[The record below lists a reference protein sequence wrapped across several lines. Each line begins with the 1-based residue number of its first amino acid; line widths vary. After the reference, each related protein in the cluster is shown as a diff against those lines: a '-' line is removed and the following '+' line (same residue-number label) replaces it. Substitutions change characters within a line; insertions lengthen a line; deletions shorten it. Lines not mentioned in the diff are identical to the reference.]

1 MKTKIYYI
9 MDTMCGWCY
18 GFSDVITKIQEKYK
32 EVYDFNILP
41 GGMWI
46 GDDSK
51 IINDSLGDYIKSHNT
66 RIEQL
71 TGKKFGEGFNK
82 NILENT
88 DMVLDSFPGAKAVV
102 LIQRLK
108 KDVAF
113 SFLKKIQE
121 AFFVEGKDT
130 NNLET
135 YIQIAESFDISKEEF
150 EKEFLSEALTEET
163 FKYFNMVTLIGAMS
177 FPTIVAVEGDK
188 SRVISQGYKKFEELD
203 KILSSL

>member
-1 MKTKIYYI
+1 

-32 EVYDFNILP
+32 DTYDFNILP

-46 GDDSK
+46 DENVK
-51 IINDSLGDYIKSHNT
+51 IMNDSLGNYIKVHNR

-71 TGKKFGEGFNK
+71 TGKKFGEEFNK
-82 NILENT
+82 NVLENT
-88 DMVLDSFPGAKAVV
+88 DIILDSFPGAKAVV

-121 AFFVEGKDT
+121 ALFVEGKDT
-130 NNLET
+130 NSLET
-135 YIQIAESFDISKEEF
+135 YAEIAESFDIDT
-150 EKEFLSEALTEET
+150 EKFKREFLSENLIQET
-163 FKYFNMVTLIGAMS
+163 FKCFNLTASMGVQS
-177 FPTIVAVEGDK
+177 FPTVIAVNEDK
-188 SRVISQGYKKFEELD
+188 GEIISQGYIKFEELD
-203 KILSSL
+203 KILSS